1 MNGLTK
7 VLMSL
12 ALVAAA
18 LHAEAVAGEK
28 MPNLVQ
34 QTKPPVP
41 AIAWQS
47 DYGVAMRRAE
57 AEKKMLFIYFQPAA
71 PDANSAQFEQVG
83 LEDAAVRRQLSQMV
97 CLRTSVDARIKVGD
111 QEMRLVDHAAFDELE
126 RQAGA
131 ILLDFAHPEQEYY
144 GYMVSALPF
153 TPSKYYRF
161 HPSHLAV
168 MLDLPPGTITQR
180 TLIFAVRIHP
190 EAPASTQGTNLPM
203 LAAEAGSHSHY
214 QAQIRVQGHHFWEH
228 RFHRITGLLPGGLR
242 AREVCA
248 ESWPN
253 EKLVDAAVD
262 CVDCWRQS
270 SGHWSAVR
278 ASHPHFGYDMKKGSN
293 GIWYATGVFG
303 TNQD

>member
-1 MNGLTK
+1 MDGFTK
-7 VLMSL
+7 VFVLLAFATL
-12 ALVAAA
+12 ALPGRAQAGDPMPNSVHKADSGIAWRKDYADA
-18 LHAEAVAGEK
+18 LH
-28 MPNLVQ
+28 
-34 QTKPPVP
+34 
-41 AIAWQS
+41 
-47 DYGVAMRRAE
+47 RAQ
-57 AEKKMLFIYFQPAA
+57 AEKKMLFVYFRPSV
-71 PDANSAQFEQVG
+71 PDANSTQFEQIA
-83 LEDAAVRRQLSQMV
+83 LQDPRVREQLGKMV
-97 CLRTSVDARIKVGD
+97 CLRTSVDATIKVGD
-111 QEMRLVDHAAFDELE
+111 QEMRLVDHAAFGELDHG
-126 RQAGA
+126 AGA
-131 ILLDFAHPEQEYY
+131 ILLDFAHPGEDFY

-168 MLDLPPGTITQR
+168 MLELPPGTITQR

-190 EAPASTQGTNLPM
+190 EGPASTHGTSHPVLV
-203 LAAEAGSHSHY
+203 AEAGSHSRY

-228 RFHRITGLLPGGLR
+228 RFQRLIGLLPRGLR

-270 SGHWSAVR
+270 SGHWNAVQ
-278 ASHPHFGYDMKKGSN
+278 AAHPHFGYDMQQGSN

-303 TNQD
+303 TDRD

>member
-1 MNGLTK
+1 MNGFTK
-7 VLMSL
+7 VLALL
-12 ALVAAA
+12 ALGFASLSGQAR
-18 LHAEAVAGEK
+18 AGDK
-28 MPNLVQ
+28 MPNMVQ
-34 QTKPPVP
+34 KTSP

-47 DYGVAMRRAE
+47 DYHGAMAQ
-57 AEKKMLFIYFQPAA
+57 AQTEKKMMFVYFQPAV
-71 PDANSAQFEQVG
+71 PDANSTQFEQVA
-83 LEDAAVRRQLSQMV
+83 LEDAAIRGRLASMV
-97 CLRTSVDARIKVGD
+97 CLRTSVNARIKVGD
-111 QEMRLVDHAAFDELE
+111 QQMRIVDHAAFDELD
-126 RQAGA
+126 RGAGA
-131 ILLDFAHPEQEYY
+131 ILLDFAHTGENYY

-190 EAPASTQGTNLPM
+190 EAPASTQGTNLPV
-203 LAAEAGSHSHY
+203 LVAEAGSPSRY
-214 QAQIRVQGHHFWEH
+214 QANIRVQGHHFWDR
-228 RFHRITGLLPGGLR
+228 RFQRLIGLLPRGLR

-278 ASHPHFGYDMKKGSN
+278 ASHPHFGYDMQKGSN

-303 TNQD
+303 TDRD